1 MPKTSIKKSVA
12 VTQKQP
18 FTQKQVELITR
29 TVAKGANMDELG
41 LFFNVAKR
49 AGLDPFMKQIHL
61 IPRSVKQGD
70 KYVTVRS
77 VQVGVD
83 GYLSIAERTKQLA
96 GIDDAIFD
104 DGYHYEPG
112 KEPKNPSKASVTVFR
127 LVKGDR
133 VPFTASARWKEYY
146 PGAKMGFMWDK
157 MPYGQL
163 AKCALA
169 LALRKA
175 FPSDLSGIYTN
186 EEMEQAGSPVVEI
199 NEQAKSEPMQGEV
212 VQEVEKKVEDDKP
225 EFFCHDCA
233 SILTKAENDFSSKL
247 YGKPLCRECQKN
259 ATKII

>member
-1 MPKTSIKKSVA
+1 MPKIAKSKAVATTS
-12 VTQKQP
+12 KQP
-18 FTQKQVELITR
+18 FSQKQVELITR

-61 IPRSVKQGD
+61 IPRSVKTADG
-70 KYVTVRS
+70 KYTTVRS
-77 VQVGVD
+77 VQVGID

-96 GIDDAIFD
+96 GIEDAIFD
-104 DGYHYEPG
+104 DGHKYEPG
-112 KEPKNPSKASVTVFR
+112 KEPKNPSKASVTVYR
-127 LVKGDR
+127 LVKGER

-146 PGAKMGFMWDK
+146 PGEKLGFMWNK

-163 AKCALA
+163 AKCALT

-186 EEMEQAGSPVVEI
+186 EEMDQAGVPVVEV
-199 NEQAKSEPMQGEV
+199 NEPAPVEPMQGEV
-212 VQEVEKKVEDDKP
+212 VQENKQDDKP
-225 EFFCHDCA
+225 EYFCHECA
-233 SILTKAENDFSSKL
+233 SILSKAENDYSKKL
-247 YGKPLCRECQKN
+247 FGKQLCRECQKN